1 MGGPPPPG
9 ITSLSRLTIL
19 TRGYQELCNMA
30 ALILGTDS
38 YLVPQLGTWW
48 TCNKGLTP
56 CVSAQVLNDSEDF
69 CVMVQIM
76 PRVFYHPAETLKN
89 QYDRHPTRFQRE
101 PVSLTLA
108 VMLGLG
114 VATGVGTGAA
124 ALIQGSRRYLELQ
137 AAVDKDLRA
146 LEQSVSKLKQSL
158 TSLSEVVL
166 QNRRALDLL
175 FLKEGGLC
183 GALGEECCFYADH
196 SGVIRDS
203 MAKLR
208 DRLNKRQRDR
218 EAQQGWFEGW
228 FNQSPW
234 MTTLISTI
242 MGPLVILLLLLT
254 FGPCIINRLLQ
265 FIRERLSVT
274 QALVRTQQYRA
285 LQTEKIKVP

>member
-1 MGGPPPPG
+1 MGGSPPRG

-19 TRGYQELCNMA
+19 TRGYQELCNTTA
-30 ALILGTDS
+30 PILGTDS
-38 YLVPQLGTWW
+38 YLVPQPGTWW
-48 TCNKGLTP
+48 ACNKGLTP
-56 CVSAQVLNDSEDF
+56 CVSAKVLSGSNDF
-69 CVMVQIM
+69 CVMVQII
-76 PRVFYHPAETLKN
+76 PRVFYHPAETLEN
-89 QYDRHPTRFQRE
+89 QYDEHPTRFPRE

-114 VATGVGTGAA
+114 VATGVGTGRA
-124 ALIQGSRRYLELQ
+124 ALIQGSRRYIELQ
-137 AAVDKDLRA
+137 AAVDEDLRA
-146 LEQSVSKLKQSL
+146 LEQSVSKLEQSL

-166 QNRRALDLL
+166 QNRRGLDLL

-183 GALGEECCFYADH
+183 AALGEECCFYAYH
-196 SGVIRDS
+196 SGVIRES

-218 EAQQGWFEGW
+218 EAQQGWFESW

-254 FGPCIINRLLQ
+254 FGPCILNRLLQ
-265 FIRERLSVT
+265 FVQERLSIT
-274 QALVRTQQYRA
+274 QALVLTQQCRA
-285 LQTEKIKVP
+285 LQTEEINVP